1 MSTFLVTLTSIVQY
15 LAKAREAKQKLDE
28 AKEEMKRAAEELCSN
43 WQGDA
48 AAAFAQE
55 QGVLYSYCSQLGDV
69 GSEYMDV
76 LERVSKIYE
85 EAEQAV
91 TTAIKG

>member
-1 MSTFLVTLTSIVQY
+1 MSTFLVTLTSIIQY

-28 AKEEMKRAAEELCSN
+28 AKEEMNRAAQELCSN

-55 QGVLYSYCSQLGDV
+55 QGVLYNYCTELSGV
-69 GSEYMDV
+69 GGEYMDV

-91 TTAIKG
+91 TNAIKG